1 LWDIN
6 YSHSDFAKMSEIT
19 QESVAIEDTRS
30 EFLIK
35 KKKKT
40 NTKEKEGENI
50 VELFLGM
57 WPKS

>member
-1 LWDIN
+1 MWDIN

-19 QESVAIEDTRS
+19 QESATIEDTLS
-30 EFLIK
+30 TFLIK

-40 NTKEKEGENI
+40 NTKEKEGEHI